1 LISKECEKCRF
12 LDPVVFGRYPRE
24 MREILGDDLPEFTK
38 DDLKSSKNAL
48 DFIGI
53 NQYTSRYAKDC
64 LHSVCEPGKGG
75 SRAEGFVYANA
86 LKDGLR
92 LGEPTGV
99 NWLSVYPQGMEEML
113 MYATE
118 RYKNITLYVTENG
131 FGENNTGVLL
141 NDYQRVK
148 FMSNYLDA
156 LKRAMR

>member
-1 LISKECEKCRF
+1 MNTIWFEPISDSLADRLAADRAQAFYLTWF

-92 LGEPTGV
+92 LGEPVGRPT
-99 NWLSVYPQGMEEML
+99 N
-113 MYATE
+113 
-118 RYKNITLYVTENG
+118 RK
-131 FGENNTGVLL
+131 
-141 NDYQRVK
+141 
-148 FMSNYLDA
+148 
-156 LKRAMR
+156 

>member
-1 LISKECEKCRF
+1 M
-12 LDPVVFGRYPRE
+12 V
-24 MREILGDDLPEFTK
+24 MM
-38 DDLKSSKNAL
+38 
-48 DFIGI
+48 
-53 NQYTSRYAKDC
+53 Q
-64 LHSVCEPGKGG
+64 
-75 SRAEGFVYANA
+75 
-86 LKDGLR
+86 
-92 LGEPTGV
+92 TGV

>member
-1 LISKECEKCRF
+1 
-12 LDPVVFGRYPRE
+12 
-24 MREILGDDLPEFTK
+24 
-38 DDLKSSKNAL
+38 
-48 DFIGI
+48 
-53 NQYTSRYAKDC
+53 
-64 LHSVCEPGKGG
+64 
-75 SRAEGFVYANA
+75 
-86 LKDGLR
+86 
-92 LGEPTGV
+92 
-99 NWLSVYPQGMEEML
+99 